1 MGVYGDLEAR
11 CGRVDVEEWRS
22 GGLEV
27 WRRTAGAAVW
37 KYRGME
43 RAGALEASCRYGD
56 MEDGDMEIWRRAA
69 GVATWRRGYIEVWS
83 CGGPNGQRGPTLQQ
97 A

>member
-1 MGVYGDLEAR
+1 MCGDMEAWDVKAWEYMEIEAR
-11 CGRVDVEEWRS
+11 CGRVDVEEWKS

-56 MEDGDMEIWRRAA
+56 MEYGDME
-69 GVATWRRGYIEVWS
+69 
-83 CGGPNGQRGPTLQQ
+83 QQ
-97 A
+97 V